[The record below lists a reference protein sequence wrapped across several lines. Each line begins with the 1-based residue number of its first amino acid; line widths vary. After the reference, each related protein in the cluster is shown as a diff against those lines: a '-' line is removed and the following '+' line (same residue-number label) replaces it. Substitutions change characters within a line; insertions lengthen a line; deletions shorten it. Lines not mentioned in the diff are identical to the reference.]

1 MIPQIIIICLL
12 CMSFTIAA
20 VKHGESKGEYNVWH
34 SIIAIIINVIILYYG
49 GFFDCFIKN

>member
-1 MIPQIIIICLL
+1 
-12 CMSFTIAA
+12 MSFTIAA